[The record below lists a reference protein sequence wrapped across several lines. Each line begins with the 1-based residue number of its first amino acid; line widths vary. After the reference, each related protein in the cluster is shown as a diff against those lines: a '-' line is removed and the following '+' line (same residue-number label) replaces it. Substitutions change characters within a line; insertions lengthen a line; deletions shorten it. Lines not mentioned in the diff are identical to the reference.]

1 VKKIIK
7 RVISFTVLIL
17 FGAVILGFLYLS
29 TGLDLE
35 RQPEILGVDPS
46 KQSDGTYT
54 GHYKGGRWTN
64 DIAVTISDGKIVGI
78 EVVEDV
84 TFPKEETS
92 DILFRRVLVQQTTAV
107 DTVSG
112 ATVTSKAY
120 LKAIEN
126 ALTNQTP

>member
-1 VKKIIK
+1 MKKIIK
-7 RVISFTVLIL
+7 RVLSFTVLIL
-17 FGAVILGFLYLS
+17 IGAVLIGFLYFS

-46 KQSDGTYT
+46 KHSDGTYT

-64 DIAVTISDGKIVGI
+64 DIAVTIFDGIIVGI

-84 TFPKEETS
+84 TFPNEETS

-126 ALTNQTP
+126 ALTNQAP

>member
-1 VKKIIK
+1 MKLIIK
-7 RVISFTVLIL
+7 RVLSIALI
-17 FGAVILGFLYLS
+17 IICITIMIGFLYFS

-35 RQPEILGVDPS
+35 RQPEILGIDPS
-46 KQSDGTYT
+46 TFSDGTYT

-64 DIAVTISDGKIVGI
+64 DIAVTISNGKIVGI
-78 EVVEDV
+78 EIIEDV
-84 TFPKEETS
+84 TFNDKEMS
-92 DILFRRVLVQQTTAV
+92 DTLFHRVLEQQTTAV

-126 ALTNQTP
+126 ALNKSAS